1 MLHCPIDSFHQKP
14 HFAYEE
20 DYSLFSNFHPK
31 QEPFFKKDHFGV
43 EESYG
48 VDQYFTPE
56 GLTPTG
62 LLYDDLTPKEPTKVS
77 VDLDKQEIFDYLRE
91 LKEELEMCHHDKRFD
106 LRQDLF
112 VSAVNALTHPHK
124 DVVLI
129 QMGQESVLR
138 CVDSAI
144 ADLDV
149 DFLNIGMIFLLRIYK
164 PIDAKTDKDPTFSA
178 LDRKVMK
185 VLNRRHE
192 KSSDVMQNFARE
204 LPAPTLREDAIY
216 LGNEF
221 RRTFMNLVFQV
232 RFEFLR
238 KKRNEAKG
246 KDLKKSKK
254 SPRKVKKQT
263 RHYQDRALVC
273 CPGSFYDPPKTP
285 FFKPSGGGFW
295 QFPRNTPRY

>member
-1 MLHCPIDSFHQKP
+1 MLHCPIDSHHHKP

-20 DYSLFSNFHPK
+20 DYSLFSNFHPR
-31 QEPFFKKDHFGV
+31 EPFFKKDYFGI
-43 EESYG
+43 EESFGLDSLY
-48 VDQYFTPE
+48 TPE
-56 GLTPTG
+56 GSTPTG
-62 LLYDDLTPKEPTKVS
+62 LYDDSTPKDPTDVS

-91 LKEELEMCHHDKRFD
+91 MKEELAVCHHNKRFN

-149 DFLNIGMIFLLRIYK
+149 DFLNIGMIFLLQIYK
-164 PIDAKTDKDPTFSA
+164 PVDAKTEKDPTFSA
-178 LDRKVMK
+178 LDQKVMK

-192 KSSDVMQNFARE
+192 QSSEVMQNFSRE
-204 LPAPTLREDAIY
+204 IPAPTVREDAIY

-238 KKRNEAKG
+238 KLRSEPEG
-246 KDLKKSKK
+246 KDLKKTKK
-254 SPRKVKKQT
+254 APRQAKKET
-263 RHYQDRALVC
+263 RRYQDRALVC

-295 QFPRNTPRY
+295 QLPRNTPRY

>member
-1 MLHCPIDSFHQKP
+1 MLHCPIDSFHHKP

-31 QEPFFKKDHFGV
+31 REPFFKKDYFGV
-43 EESYG
+43 EESFG
-48 VDQYFTPE
+48 VDQFYTPE
-56 GLTPTG
+56 GSTPTG
-62 LLYDDLTPKEPTKVS
+62 PYDTLTPKEPTNVS
-77 VDLDKQEIFDYLRE
+77 VDLDKQEIFDYLRG
-91 LKEELEMCHHDKRFD
+91 LKEELAVCHHDKRFN

-149 DFLNIGMIFLLRIYK
+149 DFLNIGMIFLLQIYK
-164 PIDAKTDKDPTFSA
+164 PVDAKTEKDPTFSA

-185 VLNRRHE
+185 VLNQRHE
-192 KSSDVMQNFARE
+192 KSSEVMQNFARDI
-204 LPAPTLREDAIY
+204 PAPTVREDAIY

-238 KKRNEAKG
+238 KLRNEPNGKELVKAK
-246 KDLKKSKK
+246 KA
-254 SPRKVKKQT
+254 PRKVKKQQT

-273 CPGSFYDPPKTP
+273 CPAGFYDPPKTP

-295 QFPRNTPRY
+295 QLPRKTPRY